1 VHFLGQVV
9 DWFTTSSHWHGVGG
23 IPHRVQQHVAMSVIV
38 TLAAAAVALPIGVW
52 LGHVGRGG
60 VLAVNIS
67 NIGRAVPSFAVLVIA
82 EQVSGQI
89 GAVPAFAAL
98 FLLAIPPMLTNAYTG
113 VRGVDPELREASEGM
128 GLTGPQTLFRVEL
141 PLALPLIMAGVRTAA
156 VQVVATATLAA
167 VVAWGGL
174 GRYIVDGLGA
184 RDDVQIFAGAVM
196 VLALAFA
203 TEVVLGVVQRRLTPR
218 GLRPTRPGP
227 PDVVKNEPFLAAAVA
242 PGRPV

>member
-1 VHFLGQVV
+1 MHFLGEVV
-9 DWFTTSSHWHGVGG
+9 HWFTASSHWHGVGG
-23 IPHRVQQHVAMSVIV
+23 IPHRVEQHVVMSVVV
-38 TLAAAAVALPIGVW
+38 TVAAAAVALPIGVW

-60 VLAVNIS
+60 PLAVNVS

-82 EQVSGQI
+82 EQVSGEI

-98 FLLAIPPMLTNAYTG
+98 FLLAMPPILTNAYTG

-128 GLTGPQTLFRVEL
+128 GLTPMQTLVRVEL
-141 PLALPLIMAGVRTAA
+141 PLALPLIMAGVRIAA

-184 RDDVQIFAGAVM
+184 RDDVQIFAGAMM
-196 VLALAFA
+196 VLVLAFG
-203 TEVVLGVVQRRLTPR
+203 TELVLGLVQRWLTPR
-218 GLRPTRPGP
+218 GVRPTRPGP
-227 PDVVKNEPFLAAAVA
+227 PDVFKNEPFAGAAEVL
-242 PGRPV
+242 GPV

>member
-156 VQVVATATLAA
+156 VQV
-167 VVAWGGL
+167 
-174 GRYIVDGLGA
+174 
-184 RDDVQIFAGAVM
+184 M